1 MKRQI
6 DRILGRMSG
15 ERESYN
21 SFEAVS
27 KKLCELAE
35 FERQFRT
42 EIRRAQFS
50 AYLFCGSVLMWL
62 FALLAT

>member
-1 MKRQI
+1 
-6 DRILGRMSG
+6 MSG

-35 FERQFRT
+35 FERQFRR
-42 EIRRAQFS
+42 EIRKAQLS
-50 AYLFCGSVLMWL
+50 SYLFCGSVLMWL